1 MIIREE
7 SPTSRYFLFGL
18 PKLATNIIIGF
29 ADFSL
34 ATLYILAYRVP
45 IFLVAIGLSLGK
57 LTVAFSFFFFGWISD
72 IKYTRWGRRKPY
84 LIIMSPILG
93 LSFIFLLMPN
103 LMISLSDKFL
113 LFIWLIVW
121 YQIFNITYAL
131 TAPYG
136 AWMAEQFR
144 FYERPKASQFDFTF
158 ASIGTAIMA
167 IFSLIILTG
176 FIGKIQKYPSVIP
189 PEYFFSVIFFGVLVV
204 ILFYLV
210 SFLMPTEPH
219 FKIESNIFQ
228 NLKTIL
234 KNKNYISV
242 NIMIGIGSLAWV
254 QISSLILLF
263 LEVVLVFEEIYYII
277 GAAIF
282 LLGILFFIYIWRVLI
297 YKLGKK
303 RCLLYIFLSAIVFLP
318 FTLLALIPMISTF
331 IYGLLFIIG
340 IAGCIAGWYLLQ
352 PIYIADIAEDD
363 EKTTG
368 ELKAGIYKGFPSIF
382 LNIFQSLGLLMMGI
396 ILSLPTITVRNSTF
410 SIGYILWGPICSVIL
425 IIAYLYSKKYVKLD
439 FEWEK
444 LALNDINSEK

>member
-1 MIIREE
+1 MIAREE
-7 SPTSRYFLFGL
+7 SPKWKFFLFGL
-18 PKLATNIIIGF
+18 PKLGTNIIIGF
-29 ADFSL
+29 VDFSL
-34 ATLYILAYRVP
+34 AALYILAYHVP
-45 IFLVAIGLSLGK
+45 IFLVALGLSLGK
-57 LTVAFSFFFFGWISD
+57 LTIAFSFFFFGWISD
-72 IKYTRWGRRKPY
+72 TKYTRWGRRKPY

-103 LMISLSDKFL
+103 LMISLSDKFV
-113 LFIWLIVW
+113 LFIWLIIW
-121 YQIFNITYAL
+121 YQIFNITFAL

-136 AWMAEQFR
+136 AWLAEQFR
-144 FYERPKASQFDFTF
+144 FYERAKASQFEFTF

-167 IFSLIILTG
+167 IFSLIVLPS
-176 FIGKIQKYPSVIP
+176 FINKVQKYPSLIP
-189 PEYFFSVIFFGVLVV
+189 PEFLFSVLIFGLLVV
-204 ILFYLV
+204 VFFYLV

-242 NIMIGIGSLAWV
+242 NLMIGIGSLAWV
-254 QISSLILLF
+254 QISSFILIF
-263 LEVVLVFEEIYYII
+263 LVVVLVFEEIYYIV
-277 GAAIF
+277 GAALF
-282 LLGILFFIYIWRVLI
+282 LLGILFFIYIWRMLI

-303 RCLLYIFLSAIVFLP
+303 RCLMYIFLSAIIFLP
-318 FTLLALIPMISTF
+318 FTLLALIPFTSTF

-352 PIYIADIAEDD
+352 PVYIADIAEDD

-382 LNIFQSLGLLMMGI
+382 LNIFQSLGLLMMGL
-396 ILSLPTITVRNSTF
+396 ILSLPSITIRNSTF

-425 IIAYLYSKKYVKLD
+425 IISYLYSKKYVKLD

-444 LALNDINSEK
+444 LSQDNINTE